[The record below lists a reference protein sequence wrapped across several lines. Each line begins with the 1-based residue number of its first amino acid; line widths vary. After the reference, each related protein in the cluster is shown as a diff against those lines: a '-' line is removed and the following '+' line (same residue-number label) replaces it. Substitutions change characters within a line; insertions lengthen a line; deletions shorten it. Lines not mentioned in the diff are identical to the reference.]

1 MIIKVNKKIIS
12 NKTKPFIVAE
22 ISANHKNSL
31 KNTFKLIKAA
41 AKAKVDAVKFQTFNL
56 DDMTLKI
63 NKKEFLIKKKFKT
76 KNWNNRTLHSIYKEA
91 QFPFEW
97 HKKVFKEAKRLGLVV
112 FSSVFDEKSLFFLEK
127 LNVPMYK
134 IASLESLHFPL
145 IEKVAKTKKPIIIST
160 GTLSMN
166 EIKRLIQ
173 FLKKIKCKKFII
185 LHCVTEYPANYR
197 NVNLKTIT
205 YLKKFNCLVGYSD
218 HTKGIGVSISSINY
232 GACLI
237 EKHFMLTNKKSLDS
251 EFSSDHLEMEKL
263 VKEINN
269 SWHAIGAVKND
280 ISKSEKIYRKYRR
293 SIYSIKNIKKGN
305 KLSEENI
312 RIIRPGLG
320 MEPRFISK
328 VLNKKAKIFI
338 KKGTPINSKIISN

>member
-1 MIIKVNKKIIS
+1 MDV
-12 NKTKPFIVAE
+12 VA
-22 ISANHKNSL
+22 KYSL
-31 KNTFKLIKAA
+31 K
-41 AKAKVDAVKFQTFNL
+41 
-56 DDMTLKI
+56 
-63 NKKEFLIKKKFKT
+63 
-76 KNWNNRTLHSIYKEA
+76 
-91 QFPFEW
+91 
-97 HKKVFKEAKRLGLVV
+97 LG
-112 FSSVFDEKSLFFLEK
+112 F
-127 LNVPMYK
+127 
-134 IASLESLHFPL
+134 
-145 IEKVAKTKKPIIIST
+145 
-160 GTLSMN
+160 
-166 EIKRLIQ
+166 
-173 FLKKIKCKKFII
+173 
-185 LHCVTEYPANYR
+185 
-197 NVNLKTIT
+197 
-205 YLKKFNCLVGYSD
+205 SD

-328 VLNKKAKIFI
+328 VLVSTREVS
-338 KKGTPINSKIISN
+338 GRNSAC